1 MEKKAV
7 ARGEILSNSLSPSNL
22 DSWEMVCLQRQST
35 TVATVKQKRLI
46 DVLRSKEQH
55 LINVKPTSSFLCES
69 AVGFYLRQETLL
81 KATISRQSLTS
92 WL

>member
-55 LINVKPTSSFLCES
+55 Q
-69 AVGFYLRQETLL
+69 RETN
-81 KATISRQSLTS
+81 QQFPV
-92 WL
+92 